1 MCLEPVTGILI
12 FLIVGIQ
19 GTGSVKKALC
29 IYVMPTCNSH
39 RTAEE
44 EPFGIALLCGYSGKQ
59 VFGALNITA
68 VDSYTD
74 SAV

>member
-19 GTGSVKKALC
+19 GTGSVKEALC
-29 IYVMPTCNSH
+29 VYVMPACN
-39 RTAEE
+39 RNRAAEE

-59 VFGALNITA
+59 IFGTLNVTA
-68 VDSYTD
+68 VDGYTD